1 MSTIRRRATLLAGLI
16 LLSFLSSTV
25 GRPLRAAGEEIPA
38 QINDQAFW
46 QMIVDLSEPGGFF
59 RADNFVS
66 NEISFQ
72 YPIPE
77 LRQNT
82 KTGGAYLGVGP
93 DQNFTYIVSMKPKIA
108 FIVDIRRQNMLQH
121 LMYKALMELSADR
134 AEFLSRLFSRQRP
147 KDLDSVSS
155 AEALFQAYADVPA
168 NRELYTANIEVIKKQ
183 LTDHGFELTTDDEK
197 SIQYILSAFYAGGPD
212 LTYNGAGNAGFA
224 GRNRMPTYA
233 ELMMETDRTG
243 QNRSYLSSEE
253 NFQYLREMER
263 KNLIVPLVGDFAGPK
278 ALRAVGEYLKARAAT
293 VTAFYLSN
301 VEQYLFQQ
309 EDDWIKFYSNVGNLP
324 LTPESVFIRSVFN
337 GMIPTSSTGFGLRSA
352 SVLSSIP
359 DLLQAFDAGKIRAY
373 YDVIAMSH

>member
-147 KDLDSVSS
+147 KGLDSVSS

-197 SIQYILSAFYAGGPD
+197 SIQYILSSFYAGGPD

-224 GRNRMPTYA
+224 GRNRMPTYE

-278 ALRAVGEYLKARAAT
+278 ALRAVGEYLKAHAAT

-337 GMIPTSSTGFGLRSA
+337 GMIPPVSTGFGLRSA
-352 SVLSSIP
+352 SDLSSIP